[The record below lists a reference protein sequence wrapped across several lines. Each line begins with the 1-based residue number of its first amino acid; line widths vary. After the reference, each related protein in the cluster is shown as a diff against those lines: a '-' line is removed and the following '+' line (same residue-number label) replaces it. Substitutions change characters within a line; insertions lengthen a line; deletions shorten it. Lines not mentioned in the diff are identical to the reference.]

1 MKLNKKSIIMIFCA
15 ILSLTAG
22 IGLRFY
28 NALHSTS
35 SDILKEVQ
43 KNIDSE
49 SAQYRILKE
58 QGRFNILV
66 LGEDNV
72 DSSRRSDTIL
82 FVTIDIDDKNVRI
95 LSLPRDTRVEVSGYG
110 YQKLNHAFAFGG
122 PDLIKATVEKYIDQ
136 PILYYLLVDYD
147 SFPALVDAL
156 GGIEIDVPK
165 KMRYVDRAGKLDINI
180 KPGLQLMD
188 GQTALHFVRYRK
200 DASGDI
206 GRVHRQQQFIKA
218 LVKKAYDPSN
228 IIKIPKITKQLI
240 RLFKTDMSPLLAV
253 QLAGFIQNEL
263 PRNQIFFSTLHGTPD
278 FIGKLSYWIG
288 DVEEAKQFIS
298 EPVEVLLSGNGKL
311 NKTTT
316 FAGVSMTYSNATDDI
331 NNLGTENSSSNN
343 NIIKGSEID
352 NKENI
357 LTNIKSMSDSIAV
370 LNGTGKAGIAEKVAT
385 KLQQIG
391 IDVIHKGNAKHFDY
405 KTMNIIYPTTA
416 SLSCINTA
424 QTLGRLMNIPQ
435 TLIRQNKQAYY
446 ATIII
451 GHDYDLLLSRLDRI
465 IEITSKKTH

>member
-1 MKLNKKSIIMIFCA
+1 MKFNKKNIIIMIFCA
-15 ILSLTAG
+15 FISLTAG
-22 IGLRFY
+22 VGLRFY

-43 KNIDSE
+43 KNIDSG
-49 SAQYRILKE
+49 SAQYRTLKE

-95 LSLPRDTRVEVSGYG
+95 LSLPRDTRVEVPGYG

-156 GGIEIDVPK
+156 GGIDINVTK
-165 KMRYVDRAGKLDINI
+165 RMRYVDRAGKLDINI
-180 KPGLQLMD
+180 QPGLQLMD

-206 GRVHRQQQFIKA
+206 GRVQRQQQFIKA

-253 QLAGFIQNEL
+253 QLAGFVQNEL
-263 PRNQIFFSTLHGTPD
+263 PKNQIFFSTLHGTPD

-311 NKTTT
+311 NKPTS

-331 NNLGTENSSSNN
+331 NTSASEN
-343 NIIKGSEID
+343 NIKNIKDSEFED
-352 NKENI
+352 KEKI
-357 LTNIKSMSDSIAV
+357 LKNIKSMSDSIAV
-370 LNGTGKAGIAEKVAT
+370 LNGTGRPGVAEKVAS

-391 IDVIHKGNAKHFDY
+391 IDVVHKGNAKHFDY

-416 SLSCINTA
+416 SSSCINTA
-424 QTLGRLMNIPQ
+424 QILGRLINIPQ
-435 TLIRQNKQAYY
+435 NLVRQSKQAYY

-451 GHDYDLLLSRLDRI
+451 GHDYELLLSRLDKI
-465 IEITSKKTH
+465 IEITNKKIN